1 MHMARLLDTS
11 RDKAANSAGRK
22 NSSLHTFIHTY
33 VHTCKKIQKKYTVIH
48 KLTYIHIYIYIHTYI
63 HMLMHDYIG
72 AGYSLESLS
81 ISYID
86 SDHQFLNGD
95 VTQIPTYGIAFQ
107 YTLYILYIHTYIYT
121 YIHIVYT
128 YIHYIFCSFALL

>member
-33 VHTCKKIQKKYTVIH
+33 VHTYMQENTKKMYGHSQT
-48 KLTYIHIYIYIHTYI
+48 YIHTYI
-63 HMLMHDYIG
+63 HMLMHGYIG

-95 VTQIPTYGIAFQ
+95 VTQIPTYGIALQ
-107 YTLYILYIHTYIYT
+107 YTLHIYTYIYIHTYIYT
-121 YIHIVYT
+121 YIL
-128 YIHYIFCSFALL
+128 YIHSL

>member
-33 VHTCKKIQKKYTVIH
+33 VHNMQENTKKIYGHSQT
-48 KLTYIHIYIYIHTYI
+48 YIHTYV
-63 HMLMHDYIG
+63 LMHGYIG

-95 VTQIPTYGIAFQ
+95 VTQIPTYDIAFQ
-107 YTLYILYIHTYIYT
+107 YTLHICTYIHTY
-121 YIHIVYT
+121 
-128 YIHYIFCSFALL
+128 LLT